1 MIEDVISIS
10 QQQPSGTLYYL
21 ALVDIP
27 FRMPELPS
35 ELVEFRRICK
45 VPWKGYLKNLEYPVH
60 EKVKFSTFAPS

>member
-35 ELVEFRRICK
+35 ELVEF
-45 VPWKGYLKNLEYPVH
+45 LVH
-60 EKVKFSTFAPS
+60 ELSYMEMVYNQCCLGQMFGHSPGIYGG